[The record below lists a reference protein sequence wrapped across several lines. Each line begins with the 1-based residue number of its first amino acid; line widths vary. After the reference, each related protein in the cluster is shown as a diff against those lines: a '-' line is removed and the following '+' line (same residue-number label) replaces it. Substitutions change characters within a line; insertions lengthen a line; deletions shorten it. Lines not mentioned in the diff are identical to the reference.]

1 MTFQV
6 VLQNV
11 SSALF
16 DDAEPVGCCEVGH
29 AVLFLRRLY
38 VKGRCVTESCID
50 IFSFSLV
57 REGTIRRLFWPPVLC
72 PKFG

>member
-6 VLQNV
+6 ALQNV
-11 SSALF
+11 SPALL
-16 DDAEPVGCCEVGH
+16 DDAEPVGRCEVGH

-50 IFSFSLV
+50 IFSFLLV
-57 REGTIRRLFWPPVLC
+57 REGKVILLTSVSC
-72 PKFG
+72 PRSN